1 MQVANHLALW
11 NRVQGC
17 RAAGLQ
23 AANYL
28 ALRGA
33 GVPVSGQ
40 CVSLGAL
47 GTGHPKPER
56 LRCAAPRKR
65 GAGRPLPWESGTA
78 GNWDPPPPPPKTAR
92 PVPGSPVTPEVGR
105 ETAPPF
111 HPPQQQLGRAGPHLP
126 PSSRSSPGPLFRT
139 KDAITSPHECPP
151 PRGVQHPAVEQELP
165 PGEGGE
171 TCLCSPAFPQRL
183 FSSGGS

>member
-1 MQVANHLALW
+1 MGQGCRAAALQGCRLETTLLSPWCMDAGMQVANHLALW

-92 PVPGSPVTPEVGR
+92 PEIY
-105 ETAPPF
+105 
-111 HPPQQQLGRAGPHLP
+111 H
-126 PSSRSSPGPLFRT
+126 
-139 KDAITSPHECPP
+139 IY
-151 PRGVQHPAVEQELP
+151 RGIPAVPVMIFVAIIMAAL
-165 PGEGGE
+165 
-171 TCLCSPAFPQRL
+171 LSL
-183 FSSGGS
+183 NSLLLY